1 MRQCLNKLIDEEI
14 IDKVLEFRIK
24 VKTNTGKEKWI
35 LFSDIKG
42 YISSALSCKRDDGA
56 PCIAFNMECCGYTRQ
71 IIDAL

>member
-42 YISSALSCKRDDGA
+42 YISSALSCKRDDGT
-56 PCIAFNMECCGYTRQ
+56 PGIEFNIECCGYTRQ
-71 IIDAL
+71 IIDVL